1 MDKGRVDLYARLNQF
16 NLSEVGPPGLVIE
29 VWSTRTGAQDL
40 LRSGLVFGPD
50 SNSRVG
56 GRILGNAPA
65 IRLPEVRGVKSEW
78 DQE

>member
-1 MDKGRVDLYARLNQF
+1 MDKVRVDLYARLNQF

-65 IRLPEVRGVKSEW
+65 IRLQEVSGVRSKR